1 MGCDDGVV
9 REDPAGLRLVR
20 GHVGTDA
27 GGGRGTASVR
37 EVLLSTRSSQLQMAD
52 FARVVS
58 TFRLPKIPPRR
69 LDVFN

>member
-9 REDPAGLRLVR
+9 REDPAGLLLVR

-27 GGGRGTASVR
+27 GGGRGTASVQ
-37 EVLLSTRSSQLQMAD
+37 EVLLSTGSQLRMAD